1 MAQKITTQDIP
12 QRDLERYYEFV
23 QASKSSK
30 TVKVKAKGKSKGE
43 DKYKEKEKYIVDYRL
58 RDLDGTY
65 IKHSTKTFDM
75 DKHAKSFIENLKN
88 EHAIF
93 LFKQENPGCMMTFR
107 DVYEEYIKVRNSED
121 KPGTIVS
128 RESILNSRVLPFF
141 GEQYIQE
148 IGKRDII
155 EWQNCF
161 RDENN
166 EFIYS
171 DTYLRNLR
179 SRLSAIFN
187 FAVEYGYISAN
198 PAKYV
203 KMGEKEAPERP
214 VWDITEYRAFRKAIE
229 DNPMGYYAFETLYNT
244 GMRRGELLALTIGD
258 IDFKKKKITIS
269 KSLSRIKGKDV
280 VLSPK
285 TVTSSRTINVG
296 ETLLSELKE
305 HIGSL
310 PDTSPTA
317 RIFPV
322 SISFL
327 RNTLNAGTE
336 KAGLSPITIHCF
348 RHSHISNLIYTGFSA
363 VEIAKRVGHK
373 SSYITHKY
381 SHIFSGAQERM
392 ADAID
397 EMMKEGE

>member
-1 MAQKITTQDIP
+1 MANTITIQDIP
-12 QRDLERYYEFV
+12 EKDLERYYEFV
-23 QASKSSK
+23 QASQKK
-30 TVKVKAKGKSKGE
+30 KGTPG
-43 DKYKEKEKYIVDYRL
+43 KYIVDYRL

-65 IKHSTKTFDM
+65 IKHSTKTFSYEKDAKAYI
-75 DKHAKSFIENLKN
+75 KHLKN
-88 EHAIF
+88 EYAVTLYKKEH
-93 LFKQENPGCMMTFR
+93 PGCMMTFA
-107 DVYEEYIKVRNSED
+107 DVCEEYLQIRNSED

-128 RESILNSRVLPFF
+128 RMSILESRILPFF

-155 EWQNCF
+155 KWQNAF

-171 DTYLRNLR
+171 NTYLRSLR
-179 SRLSAIFN
+179 SRLSAVFN
-187 FAVEYGYISAN
+187 FAVEYGYIPSN

-214 VWDITEYRAFRKAIE
+214 VWDTKEYRSFKKAIE
-229 DNPMGYYAFETLYNT
+229 DNAMGYYAFETLYNT
-244 GMRRGELLALTIGD
+244 GMRRGELLALTISD
-258 IDFKKKKITIS
+258 IDFKKKTITIT
-269 KSLSRIKGKDV
+269 KSLSRIRGKDV

-285 TVTSSRTINVG
+285 TVKSSRTIKIGN
-296 ETLLSELKE
+296 ELINELKE
-305 HIGSL
+305 HIESL
-310 PDTSPTA
+310 PDKSPTA
-317 RIFPV
+317 RVFPV

-327 RNTLNAGTE
+327 RNTLSTGTE

-348 RHSHISNLIYTGFSA
+348 RHSHISNLILRGFSA

-373 SSYITHKY
+373 SEYITHKY
-381 SHIFSGAQERM
+381 MHVFSGAQERM

-397 EMMKEGE
+397 DMMKEVD